1 MQTGAHIGQEERRT
15 CMAAIEVRHLY
26 KRFEQKGV
34 TVEALSD
41 INLTVEQGDIY
52 GIIGMSGAGKSTLVR
67 CLNFLEKPTEG
78 QVLIEGQ
85 ELGALTEK
93 ELRGQRSDIA
103 MIFQNF
109 NLLMQKSVLDNVCF
123 PMQIQEKKKKEAR
136 ERARELLKT
145 VGLSEKEK
153 AYPAQLSGGQRQRVA
168 IARAL
173 ASDPKILL
181 CDEATSALD
190 PQTTASI
197 LSLLKEINEKLG
209 ITIVIITHQM
219 SVIREICSHVAIIEH
234 GVLVEDGLVE
244 DIFSHP
250 KSKAAKELILRD
262 QPGNQNFNLLMQ
274 KSVLD
279 NVCFPMQIQEKK
291 KKEARERARELL
303 KTVGLS
309 EKEKA
314 YPAQLSGG
322 QRQRVAIARA
332 LASDPKIL
340 LCDEATSA
348 LDPQTTASILSLLK
362 EINEKLGITIV
373 IITHQMSVIREICSH
388 VAIIEHGVLVEDG
401 LVEDIFSHPKSKAAK
416 ELILR
421 DQPGNNNA
429 PLANAVQERMQG
441 DKKIRIVFSENS
453 AFEPVI
459 ANMILQFKTPVN
471 ILRADTKNV
480 GGVAK
485 GEMIL
490 GLPEDRHLQVDIEE
504 YLKEKGL
511 AVEEVTEDVE

>member
-1 MQTGAHIGQEERRT
+1 MERGVQTGAHIGQEERRT

-209 ITIVIITHQM
+209 
-219 SVIREICSHVAIIEH
+219 
-234 GVLVEDGLVE
+234 
-244 DIFSHP
+244 
-250 KSKAAKELILRD
+250 
-262 QPGNQNFNLLMQ
+262 
-274 KSVLD
+274 
-279 NVCFPMQIQEKK
+279 
-291 KKEARERARELL
+291 
-303 KTVGLS
+303 
-309 EKEKA
+309 
-314 YPAQLSGG
+314 
-322 QRQRVAIARA
+322 
-332 LASDPKIL
+332 
-340 LCDEATSA
+340 
-348 LDPQTTASILSLLK
+348 
-362 EINEKLGITIV
+362 
-373 IITHQMSVIREICSH
+373 
-388 VAIIEHGVLVEDG
+388 
-401 LVEDIFSHPKSKAAK
+401 
-416 ELILR
+416 
-421 DQPGNNNA
+421 
-429 PLANAVQERMQG
+429 
-441 DKKIRIVFSENS
+441 
-453 AFEPVI
+453 
-459 ANMILQFKTPVN
+459 
-471 ILRADTKNV
+471 
-480 GGVAK
+480 
-485 GEMIL
+485 
-490 GLPEDRHLQVDIEE
+490 
-504 YLKEKGL
+504 
-511 AVEEVTEDVE
+511 